1 MNDDLSSPCRVLDRV
16 RQDGTSKNARIEVR
30 DSGPGIPVPLR
41 SRIFDEFFRSGGVPS
56 DAKGNGVGLS
66 ISRRLARQLGGDLT
80 VTDAPEGGAMFVF
93 DIPVAAPERRRS

>member
-1 MNDDLSSPCRVLDRV
+1 
-16 RQDGTSKNARIEVR
+16 
-30 DSGPGIPVPLR
+30 
-41 SRIFDEFFRSGGVPS
+41 VPS